1 METLGSLIDKL
12 TVIELKI
19 VHSQNIPATT
29 LMEQKTKLCK
39 EIDTFVAGAIA
50 GKIDAGDLTFESNKV
65 YDGTIRLPDF
75 TGEIGELVASL
86 GAINCDIWHKVD
98 QSYHADAL
106 KRRELVKLVNDLAVM
121 NLHRNKCIDNIN
133 SVFREMVA

>member
-12 TVIELKI
+12 TVVELKI
-19 VHSQNIPATT
+19 IHSQNIPATT

-39 EIDTFVAGAIA
+39 EIDTFVAGAIS
-50 GKIDAGDLTFESNKV
+50 GKIDACDLTFESNKV
-65 YDGTIRLPDF
+65 YDETIRLPDLK
-75 TGEIGELVASL
+75 GDIGELVASL

-98 QSYHADAL
+98 QSYHADVL
-106 KRRELVKLVNDLAVM
+106 ERGELIKLVNDLAIM

-133 SVFREMVA
+133 GAFKEMVV